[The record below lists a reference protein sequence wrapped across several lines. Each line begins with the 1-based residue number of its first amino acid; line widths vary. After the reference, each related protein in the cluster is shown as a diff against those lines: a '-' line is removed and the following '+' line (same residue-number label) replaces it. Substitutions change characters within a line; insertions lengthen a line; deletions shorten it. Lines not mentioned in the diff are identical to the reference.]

1 MPDAFKLGFAAF
13 ALPSRGVLVVFCDD
27 GLLLGPTTRR
37 LLRSTADM
45 VRKAAAAERFKGKLG
60 TTLDIVL
67 PAESDIAFELSA
79 PLEIRR

>member
-60 TTLDIVL
+60 TTLGGGRRGHH
-67 PAESDIAFELSA
+67 PGRA
-79 PLEIRR
+79 PERADEA